1 MLRSMKTITQPAVL
15 TPNIIGLALWAA
27 AIVLVGIA
35 GKKIPLLSNVR
46 LDIILLVIIGMVIC
60 QQDGIGRVVAT
71 GQWTRTHPLAIIGYL
86 LGALILVITL
96 AVFVGWKLPL
106 IANNQQALLAIA
118 ILAGLKVINAMIHSL
133 LSLS

>member
-1 MLRSMKTITQPAVL
+1 MLRSMKTITQPAVI

-27 AIVLVGIA
+27 AIVFVGIA

-60 QQDGIGRVVAT
+60 QQGGIGRVVAT
-71 GQWTRTHPLAIIGYL
+71 GQWTHPLAIIGYF

-106 IANNQQALLAIA
+106 IANDQQALLAIA
-118 ILAGLKVINAMIHSL
+118 ILVGLKVINAVIHSL